1 MKTETGRIIHHLRD
15 YRPPA
20 FLVERVE
27 LDFKLQEIGTRVDA
41 RLRLKPNPQGP
52 GGPLKLDGE
61 GLETLSIRLDGRELG
76 QGNWHL
82 EQGQL
87 VITQPPKAPFV
98 LETSVIIAP
107 ETNKALEGLYRSG
120 GLFCTQCEAE
130 GFRRITWYPD
140 RPDVLATWLV
150 RIEAD
155 EARYPVLL
163 SNGNPL
169 QAGSLGNGRH
179 FALWEDPFPKPSY
192 LFALVAGDLGFVE
205 DWHRTPSGRD
215 IRLRI
220 YVEREN
226 LDKCGHAMASLK
238 KSMRWDEEKYGLECD
253 LDVYNI
259 VAVNDFNMGAME
271 NKGLN
276 IFNSKCVLARP
287 DTATDADFLGIEG
300 VIAHEYFHNWSGNRV
315 TCRDWFQLALKEGLT
330 VYRDQEFSADMNSR
344 GVKRIQDVRLLRAHQ
359 FAEDD
364 GPMAHPVRPE
374 SYEEINNFYTLTV
387 YEKGAEL
394 ARMLANLIG
403 PSAWRKGADLYF
415 SRHDGQAVT
424 IEDFVACMAEASG
437 RDLSQFLRW
446 YQYAGTPRIG
456 VRMDFDA
463 EASRLELQL
472 AQTLP
477 DTPGQSGKPPLHIP
491 LLVGLLGADGR
502 DLLPEGSQLLELR
515 EPTQTFVFEQIS
527 EAPLLSFNRGFGT
540 PVKLLYEYSDQ
551 ALCHLMRHDSDGF
564 NRWDAAQSLAQR
576 VLLAMIADIQ
586 AGRAPMASGLW
597 LETFAGLLAE
607 DNDDAALLA
616 ETLTLP
622 SEGYLADAMPVVDV
636 EAIHEARQ
644 ALLAQSAAHAWDA
657 LVALCGQETP
667 ADDLSPAAM
676 GQRRLKNLALGYLVA
691 TGRPEAFDLCL
702 AQYSQGQTM
711 TETLSALALLADSW
725 HPQGPGVLAD
735 FEQRWQGDALVMDK
749 WFSVQAQSSRTDTLI
764 RVQNLMQHSAF
775 SLDNPNKVRAL
786 IGSFCSNALRFHAV
800 DGSGYRFL
808 VDQVLKLDA
817 TNPQVAARLLRAISR
832 WQRYDTGRQAL
843 MRKELERVLAREGLS
858 RDLHEVAAKSLDA

>member
-1 MKTETGRIIHHLRD
+1 MHHLRD
-15 YRPPA
+15 YQPPA

-27 LDFKLQEIGTRVDA
+27 LDFNLKETGTRVDA
-41 RLRLKPNPQGP
+41 RLRLKPNPQGA

-61 GLETLSIRLDGRELG
+61 GLETLWVKLDSRELG
-76 QGNWHL
+76 QGDWHL

-87 VITQPPKAPFV
+87 VIAQPPNTAFV

-155 EARYPVLL
+155 EVRYPVLL

-169 QAGSLGNGRH
+169 ESGSLGNGRH
-179 FALWEDPFPKPSY
+179 FAIWEDPFPKPSY
-192 LFALVAGDLGFVE
+192 LFALVAGDLVFVE

-226 LDKCGHAMASLK
+226 LDKCSHAMASLK
-238 KSMRWDEEKYGLECD
+238 KSMRWDEEQYGLECD

-344 GVKRIQDVRLLRAHQ
+344 GVKRIQDVRLLRTHQ

-403 PSAWRKGADLYF
+403 PRAWRKGADIYF

-456 VRMDFDA
+456 VSMDFDA
-463 EASRLELQL
+463 DAGRLALHL
-472 AQTLP
+472 TQTLP
-477 DTPGQSGKPPLHIP
+477 DTPGQSSKPPLHIP

-502 DLLPEGSQLLELR
+502 ELLPEGSRLLELR
-515 EPTQTFVFEQIS
+515 EPSQTFVFEQIH
-527 EAPLLSFNRGFGT
+527 EAPLLSFNRGFGA

-551 ALCHLMRHDSDGF
+551 ALCQLMRHDSDGF

-576 VLLAMIADIQ
+576 VLLAMVADIQ
-586 AGRAPMASGLW
+586 AGRAPKASGLW
-597 LETFAGLLAE
+597 LETIAGLLAE
-607 DNDDAALLA
+607 DTDDAALLA
-616 ETLTLP
+616 ETLSLP
-622 SEGYLADAMPVVDV
+622 SEGYLADAMSVVDV

-644 ALLAQSAAHAWDA
+644 ALLAQSAAHAWNA
-657 LVALCGQETP
+657 LATLCGQETR

-691 TGRPEAFDLCL
+691 TGKSDAFDLCL
-702 AQYSQGQTM
+702 AQYRQGRSM
-711 TETLSALALLADSW
+711 TETLAALALLADSD
-725 HPQGPGVLAD
+725 HPERQRVLAD

-749 WFSVQAQSSRTDTLI
+749 WFSVQAQSSRADTLKQLE
-764 RVQNLMQHSAF
+764 RLMAHPAF
-775 SLDNPNKVRAL
+775 SLENPNKVRAL
-786 IGSFCSNALRFHAV
+786 IGSFCSSNPLRFHAD
-800 DGSGYRFL
+800 DGAGYRFL
-808 VDQVLKLDA
+808 ADQVLKLDGS
-817 TNPQVAARLLRAISR
+817 NPQVAARLLRSMSR
-832 WQRYDTGRQAL
+832 WQRYDEGRQKL
-843 MRKELERVLAREGLS
+843 MRAQFERILAKADLS
-858 RDLHEVAAKSLDA
+858 KDLHEVAVKSLNS